1 MVIYMNKIL
10 LLPLLFIAYTENT
23 IAENINNIID
33 LSQKSIEELLY
44 LSGKKHLPA
53 CFYSEDN
60 FRGRYYCLAA
70 PEMID
75 LYNIEDKHLNDQI
88 SSIDIPKGVQVT
100 IYENDNFNSPY
111 YNLSESI
118 HLSDLEKIGMAGK
131 ISAIKALGSPV
142 FCAQNCVVIKE
153 NTIKL
158 NNIFG
163 QYSAVFGDINNFVL
177 INVDINND
185 SNFSV
190 GFMAYPQVVIIG
202 KDLFFYTT
210 EKREPLH
217 MKLNDKANNL
227 SLLFKLNDG
236 QLQFQYVEAKGTE
249 SLNTP
254 FWISGYSSDD
264 ATNLYITNG
273 ISEYDQDSSQ
283 QNLNPLILNKTIMA
297 INKHSHRNKRGALGI
312 AGCIGIPLLAI
323 YNYVVHGRCNQLDK
337 LVEINEFSNSG
348 GAGKTLVVA
357 SSATPLPQPE
367 QDASPPLDSPPPPRL
382 VLTHLDTNLHNQALT
397 LPAAAKA
404 CNTSIENILSIRYP
418 RQTQPSASHCG
429 RWVSEVMA
437 DFILL
442 FGSQL
447 SAWTTDYFRQMV
459 TGILSTGNI
468 ELPPFDA
475 NYRQLATAAIEQHP
489 DATQRLITNIQS
501 QDITQEDISH
511 IFRPLIQ
518 AFNHTQLNSANYRLQ
533 SSSTYPV
540 ASATQAQSLPLG
552 YYELL
557 LTNFVYQETFPR
569 VFHNGEW
576 MTSDTGFEIQII
588 DDISTITPEAHA
600 QLHTVV
606 EEWNRTYRAYQTG
619 MNSEQQRSFREEC
632 NTALPCPAPRSE
644 IVYAG
649 IALSYSMLSDLE
661 SLPLEPNNHW
671 VIVRY
676 NRQIISLLV
685 ADSDY
690 GENSHYGAGSVEV
703 AASLTNPNYVLNPE
717 NEGAIRGASTAAFMA
732 LARYMKEKGKT
743 KLFSEVITQPSAR
756 VKLKLGFLYKDE
768 L

>member
-1 MVIYMNKIL
+1 MNKLL

-23 IAENINNIID
+23 TAENINKIID

-53 CFYSEDN
+53 CFYSKDN

-75 LYNIEDKHLNDQI
+75 LYNIEDKHFNDQI

-158 NNIFG
+158 NNIFD

-264 ATNLYITNG
+264 ATDLYITNG

-337 LVEINEFSNSG
+337 LVGINEFSNSD

-367 QDASPPLDSPPPPRL
+367 QDASPPLNSPPPPRL

-404 CNTSIENILSIRYP
+404 CNTSRENILSTRYP

-447 SAWTTDYFRQMV
+447 SVWTTDYFRQMV
-459 TGILSTGNI
+459 AGILNTGNI
-468 ELPPFDA
+468 ELPAFDA
-475 NYRQLATAAIEQHP
+475 HYQQIATTAIEQHP
-489 DATQRLITNIQS
+489 DVVERLITNIQS
-501 QDITQEDISH
+501 QNITQEDTSH
-511 IFRPLIQ
+511 IIRPLIQ
-518 AFNHTQLNSANYRLQ
+518 AFNHTQMNAANYLLQ
-533 SSSTYPV
+533 SSNTRPV
-540 ASATQAQSLPLG
+540 ASSTQAQSLPLG
-552 YYELL
+552 HYELL
-557 LTNFVYQETFPR
+557 LTNFVYQEVFPR
-569 VFHNGEW
+569 VLHNGEW
-576 MTSDTGFEIQII
+576 ITSDTEFEIQII
-588 DDISTITPEAHA
+588 DDISTITTEAHA
-600 QLHTVV
+600 YLHTVLA
-606 EEWNRTYRAYQTG
+606 EWHHIYRTHRIKSNKER
-619 MNSEQQRSFREEC
+619 NSSSQAGCS
-632 NTALPCPAPRSE
+632 TASQCLTPRDE
-644 IVYAG
+644 IIHAG
-649 IALSYSMLSDLE
+649 ISLSHSMLSDLE
-661 SLPLEPNNHW
+661 SLPIEPNNHW

-676 NRQIISLLV
+676 NHQIISLLI

-690 GENSHYGAGSVEV
+690 GESSEYGAGSVEM
-703 AASLTNPNYVLNPE
+703 AASLTTPNYVLNPE
-717 NEGAIRGASTAAFMA
+717 KEGTIRGASTAAFMA
-732 LARYMKEKGKT
+732 LARYLKEKGKT